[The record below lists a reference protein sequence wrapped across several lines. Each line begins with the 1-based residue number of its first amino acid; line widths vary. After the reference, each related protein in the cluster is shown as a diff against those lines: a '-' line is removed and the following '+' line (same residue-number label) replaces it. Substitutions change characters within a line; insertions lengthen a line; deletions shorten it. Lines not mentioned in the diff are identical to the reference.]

1 MKKWQIVV
9 LVIAVAVLAAGIG
22 AYAATNYGTQSD
34 PLVAMS
40 YLEKVLGPKME
51 QQLDE
56 QIAEAA
62 EQYKSQYGAEAGGFS
77 VVQLPSGETLSVGEG
92 CEIVLRSGACAASG
106 ALVDVTSGSELA
118 SGGALTANHLYV
130 GSGSGVTAS
139 ANSTLLVRGAYSVS

>member
-77 VVQLPSGETLSVGEG
+77 VVQLPSGGTLSVGEG
-92 CEIVLRSGACAASG
+92 CEIVLQMCIRDRSTSSSR
-106 ALVDVTSGSELA
+106 TSGS
-118 SGGALTANHLYV
+118 GGA
-130 GSGSGVTAS
+130 GKQ
-139 ANSTLLVRGAYSVS
+139 ST

>member
-77 VVQLPSGETLSVGEG
+77 VVQLPSGGTLSVGEG
-92 CEIVLRSGACAASG
+92 CEIVLRSGAKTVRAFLALCRRVHASRVID
-106 ALVDVTSGSELA
+106 AVFA
-118 SGGALTANHLYV
+118 
-130 GSGSGVTAS
+130 
-139 ANSTLLVRGAYSVS
+139 

>member
-62 EQYKSQYGAEAGGFS
+62 EQYKYQYGAEAGGFS
-77 VVQLPSGETLSVGEG
+77 VVQLPSGGTLSVGEG

-130 GSGSGVTAS
+130 GSGSGVAS
-139 ANSTLLVRGAYSVS
+139 NPLSPSA

>member
-77 VVQLPSGETLSVGEG
+77 VVQLPSGGTLSVGEG
-92 CEIVLRSGACAASG
+92 CEIVLRSGACAPPERWWMLRAAPSWP
-106 ALVDVTSGSELA
+106 LA
-118 SGGALTANHLYV
+118 ARSLQIT
-130 GSGSGVTAS
+130 
-139 ANSTLLVRGAYSVS
+139 STLAPAPA